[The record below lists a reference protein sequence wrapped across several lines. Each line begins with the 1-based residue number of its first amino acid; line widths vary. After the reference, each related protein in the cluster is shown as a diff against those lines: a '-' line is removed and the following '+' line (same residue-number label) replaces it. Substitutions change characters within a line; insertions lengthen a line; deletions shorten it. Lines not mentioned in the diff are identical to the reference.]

1 MGPKGARLAALGRAG
16 PAPNALRIEIITI
29 RHFHSAAAEINLH
42 ASTAQSTACATMAE
56 VE

>member
-16 PAPNALRIEIITI
+16 PAPNALRIEFITI
-29 RHFHSAAAEINLH
+29 RHFHSAAAEFNLH